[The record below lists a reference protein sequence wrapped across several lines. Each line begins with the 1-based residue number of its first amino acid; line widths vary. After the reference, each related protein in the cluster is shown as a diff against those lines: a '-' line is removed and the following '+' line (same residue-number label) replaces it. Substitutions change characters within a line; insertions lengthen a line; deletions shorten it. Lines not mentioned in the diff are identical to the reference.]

1 MKRLTVETKLGV
13 VKLRVLRMGHSSL
26 PQLGVCMGA
35 GNDLFV
41 ATEFMQLQL
50 TGVEKRNYNNKKKSM
65 LLGRRLTSSE
75 LCAYVSGVW
84 CRRFVSF
91 SGKFLLSGRM
101 IVFTERV
108 IGGVLAVSSSE
119 LWVL

>member
-1 MKRLTVETKLGV
+1 MFVWALEMTF
-13 VKLRVLRMGHSSL
+13 
-26 PQLGVCMGA
+26 
-35 GNDLFV
+35 FV